1 MTYSTFL
8 ILPHSSIVSIEGSSS
23 LHPLHAQASGP
34 IGWVEAQVNKSGIR
48 LRNGSISLEVA
59 TLQSGNPLVDRE
71 TRRRIDAA
79 KYPEISGRLLS
90 CSPTGPN
97 DCEAAGEI
105 TFRGAT
111 TPVTGLLTMAPKEG
125 ILRINGRAAFDVR
138 EWGLSLPRLG
148 PLRVHP
154 HIVVTIEISAERQT

>member
-1 MTYSTFL
+1 VTYSTFL

-59 TLQSGNPLVDRE
+59 TLQSGNPLVDR
-71 TRRRIDAA
+71 TPMPTLLPATLPAMRIDAA

-125 ILRINGRAAFDVR
+125 ILRINGRAASKD
-138 EWGLSLPRLG
+138 
-148 PLRVHP
+148 H
-154 HIVVTIEISAERQT
+154 

>member
-8 ILPHSSIVSIEGSSS
+8 ILPQPSTVSIEGSSS
-23 LHPLHAQASGP
+23 LHPLHARASGP
-34 IGWVEAQVNKSGIR
+34 IGSVEAQDNASGIR

-71 TRRRIDAA
+71 TRRRIDAGR
-79 KYPEISGRLLS
+79 YPQITGRLLS

-105 TFRGAT
+105 TFRGVT
-111 TPVTGLLTMAPKEG
+111 TAVTGLLTMAMQEDT
-125 ILRINGRAAFDVR
+125 LRINGRAALDVR

-148 PLRVHP
+148 PLKVHP
-154 HIVVTIEISAERQT
+154 QIVVTIEISAQRQP